1 MTAGKILLNIPP
13 FFDTLLDCLGVWFG
27 DLLSVVFSASTVVD
41 ELSTDTTSLM
51 KNLVLQVGQSTLES
65 MVRPF

>member
-1 MTAGKILLNIPP
+1 MMTAGKNLLKRPL
-13 FFDTLLDCLGVWFG
+13 FFDAVPDWLGEWLSIDFSAF
-27 DLLSVVFSASTVVD
+27 SVVDGA
-41 ELSTDTTSLM
+41 STDTTSLM